1 MGKRDREIEI
11 EIERREREVR
21 RSRGQVEGS
30 RYIERE
36 REVRHRSF
44 GHSRVL

>member
-1 MGKRDREIEI
+1 VGKRDREIEI
-11 EIERREREVR
+11 EIEREREVR